1 MGLLLIKAM
10 NNIVDERP
18 FLTSLFDLLAGHF
31 GENLEVVLHQLNP
44 DGKFYITNIKNGYIT
59 GRKEGDPDEK
69 HGLLVS
75 QGVTEG
81 DNTFKE
87 ILFTKDGRYIKSST
101 NHIKDK
107 NGKII
112 GMICINQDITK
123 SVEYEKY
130 LNRTNGLPEQSGNTD
145 MNAALDNLIQEG
157 LMMTGKHY
165 SEMTKEEKLKLFK
178 FLDDRGVFLIAK
190 SGPRVCQIL
199 KISTYTLYNYLNHVR
214 KENN

>member
-1 MGLLLIKAM
+1 M
-10 NNIVDERP
+10 NNIADEQP

-44 DGKFYITNIKNGYIT
+44 AGKFYITNIKNGYIT

-87 ILFTKDGRYIKSST
+87 ILFTKDGRYIKCST
-101 NHIKDK
+101 NRIKDK
-107 NGKII
+107 NGKIV

-130 LNRTNGLPEQSGNTD
+130 LNETNGLPEHSGSTD

-199 KISTYTLYNYLNHVR
+199 KISTYTLYTYLNHVR
-214 KENN
+214 EEKN